1 MSQTLLNGAWLG
13 DPFFAGEWNWYNP
26 LVPAIVAVL
35 HTLTGTPVLELY
47 ARGGVLLN
55 MLAPVALWA
64 LVRVLFGS
72 GAGVAA
78 VFAFLFLPPR
88 FMPGWSTAG
97 YWPWL
102 FASVFTQAVFY
113 AGLLAVDRAGRST
126 QRRPW
131 LVAGLALGVVFL
143 GHTAPALIF
152 GGVLVLAA
160 VRVWRHGASAR
171 RAVLLLA
178 SALVVAMVVSL
189 PLVLSVVAR
198 YRLTVLNN
206 VLALYEFPETEPA
219 NILGFLGNHANAGGL
234 LALLGLA
241 LVAFDRE
248 RRQRAWVIGYWGL
261 VNGVILLV
269 HYGKGAL
276 ASAGVHIPQIVT
288 AFHFFLFAEAIV
300 VILAGYAIWRLI
312 ELAVKR
318 LPDRSSWMTPVVAAR
333 VVLIAIVATSV
344 GPALPKRRAR
354 EDFDESRQRA
364 LQYQSRQSDEVVR
377 KWIRESATPGAVF
390 LASYRMSLYVVA
402 PSGGKVVALDPVFAN
417 PYVNLAGRER
427 DQYRMEE
434 RIHENDRNGFCAV
447 APRYQVQYVIGDTQ
461 QQELS
466 VPTNTFLEEILSTG
480 AVRIFRAPDCGV

>member
-1 MSQTLLNGAWLG
+1 
-13 DPFFAGEWNWYNP
+13 
-26 LVPAIVAVL
+26 
-35 HTLTGTPVLELY
+35 
-47 ARGGVLLN
+47 
-55 MLAPVALWA
+55 
-64 LVRVLFGS
+64 VRLLFGS
-72 GAGVAA
+72 GAAVAA

-88 FMPGWSTAG
+88 FLPGWSTAG

-102 FASVFTQAVFY
+102 FSSVFTQAVFY
-113 AGLLAVDRAGRST
+113 AGLVAVDSAGRST
-126 QRRPW
+126 QMSRW

-143 GHTAPALIF
+143 GHTAPALVF

-160 VRVWRHGASAR
+160 VRTWRRGAPAR

-178 SALVVAMVVSL
+178 SALVVAMAVSL

-206 VLALYEFPETEPA
+206 VLALYEFPETEPG
-219 NILGFLGNHANAGGL
+219 NIVGFLGNHANAGGM

-241 LVAFDRE
+241 LIAFDRE
-248 RRQRAWVIGYWGL
+248 RRQRAWVIGYWG
-261 VNGVILLV
+261 VINGLFLLV
-269 HYGKGAL
+269 HYGRDLL
-276 ASAGVHIPQIVT
+276 ASAGVHIPQVVT
-288 AFHFFLFAEAIV
+288 AFHFVLYAEAIV

-312 ELAVKR
+312 EFAVR
-318 LPDRSSWMTPVVAAR
+318 LMPSRASWMTP
-333 VVLIAIVATSV
+333 AIVARVLLVAIVAASV
-344 GPALPKRRAR
+344 GPALPNRRAR

-364 LQYQSRQSDEVVR
+364 LQYESRQADQLLR
-377 KWIRESATPGAVF
+377 TWIRESTEPGDVF

-417 PYVNLAGRER
+417 PYVDLASRER

-447 APRYQVQYVIGDTQ
+447 APRYGVQYVIGDTM

-466 VPTNTFLEEILSTG
+466 VPANTFLEEIVSTD
-480 AVRIFRAPDCGV
+480 AVRIFRAPDCEPETVR